1 MEINVLTSRNDQIVK
16 IRMEFDIFRLKNE
29 SEMFQKT
36 YKISSYMLYIYQSR
50 PNTGPLKRAITHLQT
65 DCVCHMMRI

>member
-36 YKISSYMLYIYQSR
+36 YKISSYMLYYITYIYQSR
-50 PNTGPLKRAITHLQT
+50 PNTGPLKGQ
-65 DCVCHMMRI
+65 

>member
-1 MEINVLTSRNDQIVK
+1 MEINVLKRHGTIRLFK

-50 PNTGPLKRAITHLQT
+50 PNTGPLKGQ
-65 DCVCHMMRI
+65 